1 MPSKNENAVLDVTDF
16 ETTEI
21 SWDELEQSL
30 ETELEEKFEDLDF
43 LQEEHEHINNPDYL
57 GETVLNVVWEQF
69 MNQVA
74 TTAGEDFIREN
85 RGLHLDLRKEA
96 HIQTTENFANGKIAT
111 HNTELDYQQRYDDWQ
126 ANFV

>member
-111 HNTELDYQQRYDDWQ
+111 HILKLIISRDMMIGKLIL
-126 ANFV
+126 